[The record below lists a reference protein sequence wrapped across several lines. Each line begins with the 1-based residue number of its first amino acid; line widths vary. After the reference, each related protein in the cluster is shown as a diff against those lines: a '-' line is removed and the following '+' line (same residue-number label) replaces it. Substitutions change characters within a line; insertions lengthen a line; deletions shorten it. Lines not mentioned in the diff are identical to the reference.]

1 MSSFAFIR
9 SCLAFVPS
17 VDHVMCVL
25 RTENKGAPTV
35 EDTKSSQASNKT
47 APNKNKNKKKNENSS
62 QASLKEEDG
71 DSKTSSQ
78 VQDSQE
84 VATER

>member
-9 SCLAFVPS
+9 SCLAFVTS

-25 RTENKGAPTV
+25 RTENEGVPTV
-35 EDTKSSQASNKT
+35 EDTKSSQALNKPT
-47 APNKNKNKKKNENSS
+47 PNKNKKKNENSS

-78 VQDSQE
+78 AQDSQE